1 MTFEEIGDEIRTQTL
16 GLLDEF
22 DVQQAINNCLLVNG
36 GITPEDVERV
46 AVTFQPAGIDIGL
59 VLKVPKAEYID
70 VKLVK

>member
-1 MTFEEIGDEIRTQTL
+1 MTFEEITEEIRTQTL

-22 DVQQAINNCLLVNG
+22 DVQRAAQNCLLVNG

-46 AVTFQPAGIDIGL
+46 AVAYTLGGIDIGL
-59 VLKVPKAEYID
+59 VLKVPKVEYID